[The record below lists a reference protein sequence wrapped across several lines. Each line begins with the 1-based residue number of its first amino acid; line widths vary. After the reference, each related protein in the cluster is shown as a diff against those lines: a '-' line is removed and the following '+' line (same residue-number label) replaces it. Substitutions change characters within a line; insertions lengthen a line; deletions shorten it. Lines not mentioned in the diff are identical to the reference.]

1 MAVAY
6 QVDFS
11 LGTIANGEKNPVRTF
26 GTSQSVVTFLIFTKA
41 DRPTGHYHTFDSKR
55 WTSSVSRNEEARRE
69 KAHFY

>member
-26 GTSQSVVTFLIFTKA
+26 GTSQSVVTDVFTSLESA
-41 DRPTGHYHTFDSKR
+41 L
-55 WTSSVSRNEEARRE
+55 
-69 KAHFY
+69 